1 MDLRSSKVITILRPP
16 TLPLLLAL
24 LALACGPPTPLSPP
38 DDLLIIA
45 AASERGVLIP
55 IARYADGVW
64 DRPPWVGKVDM
75 DRLTAS
81 PAGETSWQ
89 WPDGRRTWH
98 HPGRAWDTIGQP
110 GHAVATGVPD
120 TWHLFSDTGP
130 APPLTTLGLSIVTEI
145 CYVGEGPSRERRKGI
160 SWAVRT
166 RDPERPAYVRG
177 LVGLALSR
185 TPASVLTAGDAPDPR
200 QIQEQLRREDPGGV
214 SPGASFRWLGIYQ
227 FEDMTVGVLGHIGNT
242 SGIRY
247 AVVELHGDHP
257 RAVLT
262 VRQREACSSE
272 PVPASEAAS
281 PVAGDTPSPGS
292 GALWIAVAYR
302 DQATLMPV
310 VRYLDGSWDNPPW
323 AGVFPVERIAAART
337 GEGVW
342 SWPDASVLW
351 EHPARHS
358 DTLGRA
364 PEVVATEVP
373 ASWFLYSR
381 TERRLPLYTTG
392 LGVVPAGCNERWD
405 IGTNRDTLP
414 AFGDDRFSR
423 LSGIAFTH
431 PPSAVLSEG
440 DIPALDWIREDLG
453 FVDSPRDGEGYRR
466 FHWLGLFR
474 FDDGPLGA
482 ATLGVLRGDY
492 YEGRGYMVIQI
503 DGDRGG

>member
-64 DRPPWVGKVDM
+64 DRAPWVGKVDM

-185 TPASVLTAGDAPDPR
+185 TPAS
-200 QIQEQLRREDPGGV
+200 
-214 SPGASFRWLGIYQ
+214 
-227 FEDMTVGVLGHIGNT
+227 
-242 SGIRY
+242 
-247 AVVELHGDHP
+247 
-257 RAVLT
+257 VLT

-503 DGDRGG
+503 DGDRGRVIARASEGGC